1 MITCKDLAIGYDNRP
16 VQKNINLTIEE
27 GSYVCVLGE
36 NGAGK
41 STLIK
46 TMLGL
51 IPPLAGEVKLSDELK
66 DGIGYLPQQSSIQK
80 SFPSTV
86 REVIMSGRQN
96 RIRLFYK
103 REDAKAVNETA
114 SKLQIED
121 LMNKS
126 YAELSG
132 GQQQRVLLARALCVT
147 DRLLILDEPITGL
160 DIGNQM
166 LFYER
171 VENLNRNGTTIIMV
185 SHDRNVLDNNATH
198 VLSVTAEGT
207 KLYKAAEYKGGE
219 RDA

>member
-16 VQKNINLTIEE
+16 VQKNINLTLEE
-27 GSYVCVLGE
+27 GSYICVLGE

-46 TMLGL
+46 TILGL
-51 IPPLAGEVKLSDELK
+51 IPPLDGEVKLTDELK

-96 RIRLFYK
+96 RIKFFYK
-103 REDAKAVNETA
+103 KEDVKTINETA

-121 LMNKS
+121 LMDKS

-160 DIGNQM
+160 DISNQT
-166 LFYER
+166 LFYEL
-171 VENLNRNGTTIIMV
+171 VEKLNRNGTTIIMV

-207 KLYKAAEYKGGE
+207 KLYRAEEYKRG
-219 RDA
+219 